1 MKCVCVCVCVCV
13 NNRTEFLKQNGD
25 KSSLKRQ
32 ATCDNIFMYHE
43 KNGGKG
49 GKLELSFGSF
59 ERAVRNS
66 AHSIYEVFMPTVELG
81 SSGIPR
87 KY

>member
-1 MKCVCVCVCVCV
+1 MKCVCVCVCL
-13 NNRTEFLKQNGD
+13 NNRTEKFLKQNGD

-32 ATCDNIFMYHE
+32 ATCDNIKFTYHE

-49 GKLELSFGSF
+49 EKLELSFGSF

-66 AHSIYEVFMPTVELG
+66 AHSIY
-81 SSGIPR
+81 
-87 KY
+87 

>member
-1 MKCVCVCVCVCV
+1 MKNRDSLELRYEECVCVCL
-13 NNRTEFLKQNGD
+13 NNRTEKFLKQNGD

-32 ATCDNIFMYHE
+32 ATCDNIKFMYHE

-49 GKLELSFGSF
+49 EKLELSFGSF

-66 AHSIYEVFMPTVELG
+66 AHSIY
-81 SSGIPR
+81 
-87 KY
+87 